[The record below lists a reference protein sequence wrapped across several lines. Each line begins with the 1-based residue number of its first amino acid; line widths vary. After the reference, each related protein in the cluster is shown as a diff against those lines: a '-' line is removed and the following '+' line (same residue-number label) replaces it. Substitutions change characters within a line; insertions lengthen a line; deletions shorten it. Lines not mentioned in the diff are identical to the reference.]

1 VGSLSGKAKAI
12 LIDTKVGFLFTLRD
26 PQYGGKMALF
36 SSPISKMELLGW
48 KRSSWLHWRDFE
60 TQGREVHRDN
70 QILQYWSS
78 RDALTGTPNRQQLEL
93 VLEHQWR
100 IAIIGPSALSLLMIE
115 IDHFAEY
122 VQVLG
127 QQAGDNCLTQ
137 VACSL
142 SNTLNQPGAL
152 VGRYDQ
158 VRFMAILPRTDLD
171 AAVGIA
177 KLLPGTIEGWKIP
190 HPDSSVGAYVTIS
203 VGVAGATPQLRSK
216 SQPLI
221 LEAEQA
227 LSQAQAHDGNRVATF
242 RPPGLSPPSTRLL

>member
-1 VGSLSGKAKAI
+1 
-12 LIDTKVGFLFTLRD
+12 
-26 PQYGGKMALF
+26 MALF

-48 KRSSWLHWRDFE
+48 KRFSWLHRRDLD
-60 TQGREVHRDN
+60 TQSREVHRDN

-122 VQVLG
+122 VRALG
-127 QQAGDNCLTQ
+127 QQAGDSCLTQ

-142 SNTLNQPGAL
+142 SNTLNHQPGAL
-152 VGRYDQ
+152 VGRYDP
-158 VRFMAILPRTDLD
+158 VRFMAILPRTELN
-171 AAVGIA
+171 AAIAIA

-190 HPDSSVGAYVTIS
+190 HPDSSVSANVTIS
-203 VGVAGATPQLRSK
+203 VGVACDTPQLRSK
-216 SQPLI
+216 PQQLMH
-221 LEAEQA
+221 EAEQA
-227 LSQAQAHDGNRVATF
+227 LIQAQAHRGACKLPQTL
-242 RPPGLSPPSTRLL
+242 PQSTRLL

>member
-26 PQYGGKMALF
+26 PQYGSKMALF

-122 VQVLG
+122 VRALG
-127 QQAGDNCLTQ
+127 QQAGDSCLTQ

-142 SNTLNQPGAL
+142 SNTLNHQPGAL
-152 VGRYDQ
+152 IGRYDP

-177 KLLPGTIEGWKIP
+177 KLLPGTVEGWKIP
-190 HPDSSVGAYVTIS
+190 HPDSSVSAHVTIS
-203 VGVAGATPQLRSK
+203 VGVAGATPQVRSK

-227 LSQAQAHDGNRVATF
+227 LSQAQDHDGNRVATC
-242 RPPGLSPPSTRLL
+242 RPPELSPPSPRL